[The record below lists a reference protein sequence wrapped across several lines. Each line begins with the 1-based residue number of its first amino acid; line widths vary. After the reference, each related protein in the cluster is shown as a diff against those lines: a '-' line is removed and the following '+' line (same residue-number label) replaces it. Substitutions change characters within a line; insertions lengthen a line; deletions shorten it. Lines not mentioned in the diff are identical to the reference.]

1 MVATLH
7 KKCYNRSISIIGGIL
22 LMLSTLVQFCTQWIG
37 TDPQWPILITILL
50 VILVLV
56 GPRKCM
62 TIKKTGENKWTIF
75 YR

>member
-1 MVATLH
+1 
-7 KKCYNRSISIIGGIL
+7 
-22 LMLSTLVQFCTQWIG
+22 MLSSLVQFCTQWIG
-37 TDPQWPILITILL
+37 TDPQWPILITVLL

-62 TIKKTGENKWTIF
+62 TIKKTGKNKWTIF

>member
-1 MVATLH
+1 
-7 KKCYNRSISIIGGIL
+7 
-22 LMLSTLVQFCTQWIG
+22 MLSTLVQFCTQWIG